1 MGCYETSFEQI
12 FFPFVFPLF
21 FKNFVTCCYLS
32 GWCDREFPA
41 LNLRVCV
48 RAREWQLKQGLFGDE
63 GTASRNGVP
72 QAVKFNYGSRYMA
85 CVFY

>member
-12 FFPFVFPLF
+12 FSPLF

-32 GWCDREFPA
+32 GWCDRVPCTKPECA
-41 LNLRVCV
+41 C
-48 RAREWQLKQGLFGDE
+48 AGEWQLKHGLFADE